1 MKNTKLLIR
10 IAIAFV
16 AFLIVMYL
24 LSNSRYNSKKVENT
38 AKAPETPTAIISFEE
53 VQE

>member
-24 LSNSRYNSKKVENT
+24 LSKSQYNTQKPENSEAT
-38 AKAPETPTAIISFEE
+38 AQTPNAIISFDEDKE
-53 VQE
+53 